1 MKAALVL
8 GGYFDSTKDSSSK
21 GFDGFQHIKKNIIE
35 KIETDFFIHSWQ
47 PEIKNTLVDL
57 YNPKSIISET
67 QIDFSHI
74 LSERNLYQKNL
85 NFFEN
90 MGRLSSDKFSQFY
103 SLSKAFELVGNYEK
117 KVEKDYD
124 IVIKGRFDLGR
135 INRNTSIEFPVQCI
149 NFDKDLDMSKIY
161 FAYWNQL
168 EYGPADMWWYSNS
181 KNMRKF
187 AKLYNKSLNDYWH
200 IGSNFY
206 NSFSDDQKFQI
217 FNIHCVLKQFLIDND
232 LWEKSS
238 FLKTIWE

>member
-21 GFDGFQHIKKNIIE
+21 GFDGFQHIKKNILE
-35 KIETDFFIHSWQ
+35 KIETDVFIHSWQ

-85 NFFEN
+85 SFYEN
-90 MGRLSSDKFSQFY
+90 MGRLNSDRFSHLY
-103 SLSKAFELVGNYEK
+103 SFSKAFELVRNYEK

-181 KNMRKF
+181 INMRKF
-187 AKLYNKSLNDYWH
+187 ANLYNKSLNDYWY

-206 NSFSDDQKFQI
+206 NNFSDDQKFQI

-238 FLKTIWE
+238 YLKTIWE